1 MRMHDAD
8 EAEPLRSGP
17 SREDAASS
25 VRNRALVTGTSM
37 VPRPGTVPSR
47 HGGRGHQESGD
58 SVRVRSAWRRAS
70 RTVGAV
76 SAAALLAGAFLTHFA
91 VGSDPLDAE
100 DKALMGMER
109 MGPPPGLQD
118 AYSELNADT
127 AAIRSS
133 SAGPV
138 IAAGIFTGTF
148 ANPVPGSGVKHLI
161 ETLNTPEKFAVF
173 VSPLN
178 RIRSLRVF
186 VDYGGQRLP
195 GSVILTDQQLGLAAI
210 KVPMESDQLSTL
222 IGPPPF
228 LGPPGGV
235 LRIPRLILRLIP
247 GENGSTGYV
256 LTSGLLSRFGKSLCD
271 APVSASEAGAP
282 FAAVSNHGSLTVV
295 GLAVPSSERG
305 RCSIL
310 GGWAVNEFMRL
321 VTLSPEGDRT
331 GAYLGVLGETIV
343 YRGVALGVHIT
354 SVELDSAAARAG
366 LQPGDVV
373 IGIDGRV
380 TGSLTAL
387 ADVLHRLQPGTW
399 HTVTYLSHGRL
410 HRVPVILSGYPG

>member
-1 MRMHDAD
+1 MHDAD

-17 SREDAASS
+17 GREDVASS
-25 VRNRALVTGTSM
+25 VRNRALVPESSM
-37 VPRPGTVPSR
+37 VSQPGTVPSR
-47 HGGRGHQESGD
+47 QGGWGHRESGD
-58 SVRVRSAWRRAS
+58 SARVLSAWRRAG
-70 RTVGAV
+70 RAVAAV
-76 SAAALLAGAFLTHFA
+76 SAAGLLAGAFLTHFA
-91 VGSDPLDAE
+91 VGSGRLGAE

-118 AYSELNADT
+118 AYGELNADT

-133 SAGPV
+133 AAGPV

-148 ANPVPGSGVKHLI
+148 SNPVPGSGIKHFI
-161 ETLNTPEKFAVF
+161 ETLNTPENFAVF

-186 VDYGGQRLP
+186 VDSGGRQFP

-228 LGPPGGV
+228 LGPPAGV
-235 LRIPRLILRLIP
+235 LRIPGLILRLIP

-256 LTSGLLSRFGKSLCD
+256 LTSGLLIRSGKSPCD

-282 FAAVSNHGSLTVV
+282 LGAMSIHGSLTVV

-310 GGWAVNEFMRL
+310 GGWTVNEGYSAVRDVMRNL
-321 VTLSPEGDRT
+321 FPP
-331 GAYLGVLGETIV
+331 
-343 YRGVALGVHIT
+343 
-354 SVELDSAAARAG
+354 AACRHKGMACPRK
-366 LQPGDVV
+366 D
-373 IGIDGRV
+373 
-380 TGSLTAL
+380 
-387 ADVLHRLQPGTW
+387 
-399 HTVTYLSHGRL
+399 
-410 HRVPVILSGYPG
+410 

>member
-1 MRMHDAD
+1 
-8 EAEPLRSGP
+8 
-17 SREDAASS
+17 
-25 VRNRALVTGTSM
+25 
-37 VPRPGTVPSR
+37 
-47 HGGRGHQESGD
+47 
-58 SVRVRSAWRRAS
+58 
-70 RTVGAV
+70 V
-76 SAAALLAGAFLTHFA
+76 SAAVLLAGAFLTHFA
-91 VGSDPLDAE
+91 VGSGRVGAE

-118 AYSELNADT
+118 AYDELNADT
-127 AAIRSS
+127 VAIRGSA
-133 SAGPV
+133 AGPV

-148 ANPVPGSGVKHLI
+148 PNPVPGKGIKHFI
-161 ETLNTPEKFAVF
+161 ETLNQPENFAVF

-186 VDYGGQRLP
+186 VDSGGRQFP

-222 IGPPPF
+222 IGPPSF
-228 LGPPGGV
+228 LGPPAGV
-235 LRIPRLILRLIP
+235 LQIPRLILRLIP

-256 LTSGLLSRFGKSLCD
+256 LTSGLLSRSAESLCD

-282 FAAVSNHGSLTVV
+282 LGAMSIHGSLTVV

-310 GGWAVNEFMRL
+310 GGWSVNEFMRL
-321 VTLSPEGDRT
+321 VTLSQEVDRT

-343 YRGVALGVHIT
+343 YHSEALGVLIT

-387 ADVLHRLQPGTW
+387 AGALHRLQPGTR
-399 HTVTYLSHGRL
+399 HTVTYVSHGRL
-410 HRVPVILSGYPG
+410 YKVPVILGGYPG